1 MPKFGNAQ
9 GKVPPARGKGSAHA
23 MFPDRAALMQVTKG
37 NPMQQS
43 LGNYAKLTPSGAS
56 AMAKTYPEIMA
67 EGQEGA
73 SVLP

>member
-1 MPKFGNAQ
+1 
-9 GKVPPARGKGSAHA
+9 